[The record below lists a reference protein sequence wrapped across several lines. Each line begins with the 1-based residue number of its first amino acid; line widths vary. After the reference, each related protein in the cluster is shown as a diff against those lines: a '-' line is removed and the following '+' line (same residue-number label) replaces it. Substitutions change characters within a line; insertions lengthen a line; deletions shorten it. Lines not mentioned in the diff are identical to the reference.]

1 MPQQQRK
8 TWFILM
14 AVLSLAAVLAP
25 LGCSRAKD
33 TWRKMAGTRAPDAD
47 LEAEAKAPPESV
59 MEEVVIDGKT
69 WVRSRN
75 PNWNVIPGEPEYIY
89 AEKGREM
96 IGLSGFLL
104 AGLARRL
111 GVDQKSK
118 AGAGVPEDKVQELVR
133 KEVDRILKEEGL
145 KAFASQDKG
154 KPVGIVGRY
163 VGVYPNPEVPRDMEG
178 PSRTLASS
186 LADAISGQK
195 DLRVAPPEKVRAGF
209 DKANVVGS
217 VKKRQNLRA
226 LGDVLG
232 VHGLILAG
240 VVAPSGKNPGFMVLE
255 LYDTYLGNKID
266 GIAYPVEG
274 RPDAAAIQKFARN
287 NALRVSAG
295 LMNVDWFGRVEF
307 TKEGEVYLS
316 LGENAGLKVGDR
328 LKVVAPGKE
337 VINPATQASLGF
349 TSDESR
355 GELKVRELLGDTGAV
370 ATVMSGGPFK
380 ANDKV
385 KAAK

>member
-1 MPQQQRK
+1 
-8 TWFILM
+8 
-14 AVLSLAAVLAP
+14 
-25 LGCSRAKD
+25 
-33 TWRKMAGTRAPDAD
+33 
-47 LEAEAKAPPESV
+47 
-59 MEEVVIDGKT
+59 
-69 WVRSRN
+69 
-75 PNWNVIPGEPEYIY
+75 VIPGEPEYIY

-96 IGLSGFLL
+96 IGLKGWIV
-104 AGLARRL
+104 AGLARSL
-111 GVDQKSK
+111 GIDQKGK
-118 AGAGVPEDKVQELVR
+118 AGAGVPEDKVQEMVR
-133 KEVDRILKEEGL
+133 QEVDRILKEEGL

-154 KPVGIVGRY
+154 KPGGIVGRY
-163 VGVYPNPEVPRDMEG
+163 VGVYPNPEAPRDMEG
-178 PSRTLASS
+178 PSRTLAAS

-195 DLRVAPPEKVRAGF
+195 DLKVAPPAKVKAGI
-209 DKANVVGS
+209 DKANMAGS
-217 VKKRQNLRA
+217 LKNRQNLQA
-226 LGDVLG
+226 LGDSMG
-232 VHGLILAG
+232 VHGLILTG
-240 VVAPSGKNPGFMVLE
+240 VVPPSGKNPGFMVLE

-328 LKVVAPGKE
+328 LKVVSPGKE
-337 VINPATQASLGF
+337 VINPTTQASLGF
-349 TSDESR
+349 TADEPR
-355 GELKVRELLGDTGAV
+355 GELKVRELLGETGAV

-385 KAAK
+385 KATK

>member
-1 MPQQQRK
+1 MHLQKRES
-8 TWFILM
+8 WFILV
-14 AVLSLAAVLAP
+14 AILSLAAILMP
-25 LGCSRAKD
+25 LGCSRTKD
-33 TWRKMAGTRAPDAD
+33 TWRKVAGTRAPDAD
-47 LEAEAKAPPESV
+47 LEEEAKVPPESLK
-59 MEEVVIDGKT
+59 EEVVIDGKT

-75 PNWNVIPGEPEYIY
+75 PNFNVIPGEPQYIY

-96 IGLSGFLL
+96 VGLKGWMVAS
-104 AGLARRL
+104 LARRL
-111 GVDQKSK
+111 GIDEKSK

-154 KPVGIVGRY
+154 KPAGIVGRY

-178 PSRTLASS
+178 PSRTLAAS

-209 DKANVVGS
+209 DKANVIGS
-217 VKKRQNLRA
+217 LKKRQNLQA

-232 VHGLILAG
+232 VHGLILTG
-240 VVAPSGKNPGFMVLE
+240 VVPPSGKNPGFMVLE
-255 LYDTYLGNKID
+255 LYDTYMGNKID

-274 RPDAAAIQKFARN
+274 RPDAAAIQKFARSS
-287 NALRVSAG
+287 ALRVSAA

-307 TKEGEVYLS
+307 TKEGDVYLS

-337 VINPATQASLGF
+337 VINPNTQASLGF
-349 TSDESR
+349 TSDETR
-355 GELKVRELLGDTGAV
+355 GELKVTELLGETGAV
-370 ATVMSGGPFK
+370 AQVMSGGPFK

-385 KAAK
+385 KATK